1 MSDVSDLKA
10 ENAKLRQLVRDMYE
24 FRHGDCTSCRYSDE
38 CDTVRDQSRGWE
50 CIAPKRIDSR
60 VHELG
65 IEVDG

>member
-1 MSDVSDLKA
+1 MSDASDPRA

-24 FRHGDCTSCRYSDE
+24 FRHGDCFSCRYSDE
-38 CDTVRDQSRGWE
+38 CDTSRVWE